1 MKEEDKEMDNME
13 IKTKL
18 KTLEQ
23 YVPIVDRVHGGTHPV
38 FHEVRSLFEAINSK
52 IKEAGSGTPEL
63 TEEFAKLREITG
75 NYTIPEDVCE
85 AYEAVYRMLGEL
97 DKAYNN

>member
-1 MKEEDKEMDNME
+1 MDNME
-13 IKTKL
+13 IKTNL

-38 FHEVRSLFEAINSK
+38 FHDVRSLFEAINSK

-75 NYTIPEDVCE
+75 NYTIPEDACE

-97 DKAYNN
+97 DKAYNK

>member
-1 MKEEDKEMDNME
+1 MDNME
-13 IKTKL
+13 TMTNL

-38 FHEVRSLFEAINSK
+38 FHQVRSLFEAINIK
-52 IKEAGSGTPEL
+52 IKEAGSGLPDL
-63 TEEFAKLREITG
+63 KDEFAKLREITD
-75 NYTIPEDVCE
+75 NYSIPEDVCE

-97 DKAYNN
+97 DKAYNK

>member
-1 MKEEDKEMDNME
+1 MKEEDKDME
-13 IKTKL
+13 TMETITNL

-75 NYTIPEDVCE
+75 NYIIPEDVCE

>member
-1 MKEEDKEMDNME
+1 ME
-13 IKTKL
+13 TMETITNL

-38 FHEVRSLFEAINSK
+38 FRDVRSLFEAINSK

>member
-1 MKEEDKEMDNME
+1 MKEEDKDME
-13 IKTKL
+13 NVEIMTNL

-52 IKEAGSGTPEL
+52 IKEAGSDTPEV

>member
-38 FHEVRSLFEAINSK
+38 FHDVRSLFEAINSK

-63 TEEFAKLREITG
+63 AEEFAKLREITN
-75 NYTIPEDVCE
+75 NYVIPEDVCE

>member
-1 MKEEDKEMDNME
+1 MKEEDKDME
-13 IKTKL
+13 NVEIMTNL

-52 IKEAGSGTPEL
+52 IKGAGSRTPEL

>member
-1 MKEEDKEMDNME
+1 MDNIE
-13 IKTKL
+13 IMTNL

-52 IKEAGSGTPEL
+52 IKEAGSGAPEL
-63 TEEFAKLREITG
+63 TEEFAKLRGITG

-97 DKAYNN
+97 DKAYSK

>member
-1 MKEEDKEMDNME
+1 ME
-13 IKTKL
+13 NVEIMTNL

-38 FHEVRSLFEAINSK
+38 FHDVRSLFEAINSK

>member
-1 MKEEDKEMDNME
+1 MDNIE
-13 IKTKL
+13 IMTNL

-52 IKEAGSGTPEL
+52 IKEAGSGAPEL
-63 TEEFAKLREITG
+63 TEEFAKLRVITG
-75 NYTIPEDVCE
+75 DYVIPEDVCE

-97 DKAYNN
+97 DKAYSK